1 MLAASE
7 SAQRDEPASA
17 RTLGFL
23 RLHFIRL
30 TLRVRQVDDMA
41 RFRIAAAGAKGLPEP
56 ERLMIEGA
64 LAVRRGDATAGIA
77 AFRRITELVPGYARG
92 HDVLAAP
99 PFARATPM
107 RPSPPSTS
115 TSAFFRRSRGNLRT
129 RRHAGA

>member
-30 TLRVRQVDDMA
+30 TLRVRQVDDAA

-64 LAVRRGDATAGIA
+64 LAAGA
-77 AFRRITELVPGYARG
+77 ETPP
-92 HDVLAAP
+92 LASR
-99 PFARATPM
+99 PFAASPNWCRAMHAVTTCSRR
-107 RPSPPSTS
+107 RPS
-115 TSAFFRRSRGNLRT
+115 RGQHR
-129 RRHAGA
+129 